1 MNSDTGFI
9 TFNAWDQTSGT
20 AGTKVD
26 VSVTGGSTAFSAG
39 LEVAAIT
46 VNAVNDAPVNTA
58 PSGQYT
64 ALNTSLVFSA
74 GNGNQISISDVDAGS
89 SSVQVSLA
97 VVHGTLTLGGTA
109 GLTFTGGANGS
120 ASLTVTGSMT
130 AINTALNGMT
140 YAPTTNYRG
149 VDTLQ
154 IVTNDLGRSGSGG
167 AQSDTDTVKLYVG
180 AVVVTN
186 TDGGAANGNT
196 TSISALA
203 ASDGGDGISL
213 REAIIATNNT
223 AGTDYIYFGISG
235 TGVHTIAPTS
245 ALPAITGQ
253 VIIDATTDDSF
264 AANGNRPAIVLDG
277 NDLADHGV
285 VLSAGSGGSTVR
297 GLVIRNFGLDG
308 LNIETGSDNNVI
320 QGNYLGAFTTDG
332 TSAGAAFQNAQR
344 GISVSGANNL
354 IGGTAPGEGNLVGG
368 NLQSGIRLDGASA
381 TGNVVSGN
389 LIGVAIDGTT
399 PVSNEA
405 AGVVIDNGASGNL
418 IGGTSTAASNVIAY
432 SGRDGIRVINASS
445 LGNAFLGN
453 HLFANN
459 DDGIDLGND
468 GLTANDAG
476 DADAGANN
484 LQNFPVLTS
493 ATTTGSQIT
502 IVGSLNSTANSYFRI
517 EFYGSTVQDGTGYG
531 EGQTYLGFVNVTTDA
546 GGNASFS
553 TVLTTSVASG
563 IFISATAT
571 RSNATFNAFT
581 DTSEFAQNVVATVA
595 PVVTSTGSTLAYTEN
610 AAATAIDPG
619 LTVSDADSTN
629 LTGATV
635 SISAN
640 YANGQDVLAFTN
652 QLGITGSWNSTTGV
666 LTLTGTATVANYQT
680 ALRSVTYVNTSDT
693 PSTAARTV
701 AFTVSDGTANS
712 NTAPRTISVT
722 AVNDAPTLS
731 NGTLASINED
741 TINPSGQ
748 TVATI
753 FSGQFTDVDTGASLA
768 GIAVVDNSADAG
780 TQGEWQYS
788 TNGGANWYAIGAVT
802 DGATALAVSSS
813 TLIRFVPVA
822 DYNGTPPAL
831 TVRGL
836 DNTYVAGFSSTAGSE
851 TRVNV
856 NTTTNGG
863 TTAIAATTANLSTS
877 ITAVNDA
884 PVITIASLTLN
895 EGQTVTL
902 APANF
907 GITDPDDASF
917 TYTVSAISG
926 GCFQLSSAAGT
937 PITTFTSADLAGNLV
952 QFVDDGNEVAPA
964 FSVTVNDGDVDSN
977 TLAATITYD
986 PVNDAP
992 VLAAIEGAELG
1003 YTENAAAT
1011 AITGTV
1017 TLSDVDSATLAF
1029 AWVRITGNYVNGEDV
1044 LSFTNTAN
1052 ITGSWDA
1059 SAGTLLLIGSDTVA
1073 NYQAALRA
1081 VKYSNSSDNPSTVAR
1096 TASFTAN
1103 DGAVNS
1109 NTVTR
1114 DITVTTVNDAPTAT
1128 ITPASYAAT
1137 EQVALTLK
1145 NTGLSISDADAA
1157 AGSMTVTLSV
1167 TEGTLA
1173 VTAGGSGAVVSNSGT
1188 SSVTITGTMTQI
1200 NNLLNI
1206 DATSTVSYTDG
1217 TDAPSAS
1224 ATLTLQ
1230 VNDNGNTGG
1239 GSLSNS
1245 DTATITITAVND
1257 VPSIVFGEGNKTYT
1271 ENGQPM
1277 VIDGA
1282 VVVSDVDSTDFD
1294 TGTLTVDFIASGSN
1308 DDRLAIRHEGTDP
1321 GQIGVS
1327 GNSVSYGGTTI
1338 ASFAGGDGINPLI
1351 ITFNANATATSV
1363 QALTRNITFSNVSDT
1378 PDTTARLVRFLV
1390 TDGAGGGALVTKQ
1403 INVTAVNDAPVA
1415 VDDTITAT
1423 EDTLFTSTVSLI
1435 ANDTDVDG
1443 PSKSAVAGTYT
1454 TTQGGTLV
1462 LAADGIYTCSPAA
1475 NFTGTDTVNYTVTD
1489 GSLTDVGTLTITVT
1503 AVNDAPTTS
1512 AVTLT
1517 AMAEDG
1523 TRTITAAELLGNAAD
1538 VENNTLTVSNLA
1550 ISSGTLVDNGNDTWD
1565 FTPALNDDSS
1575 VSFTYTIT
1583 DNGTTNGA
1591 ADPKSVAGTATLDIT
1606 PVNDAPVLA
1615 AIGNQTVNEGT
1626 TLTFTAT
1633 ATDADVPANTLTYS
1647 LSGAPTGA
1655 TINATTGVFS
1665 WTPTEAQG
1673 PGSFSFDVI
1682 VSDGSGGTDS
1692 ETITVTVSEVNVA
1705 PILAAIGNQ
1714 TIAEGSPLTFTASA
1728 TDADL
1733 PANTL
1738 TYSLS
1743 GTVPTGA
1750 AINATTG
1757 VFSWTPTE
1765 AQGPG
1770 SYSFD
1775 VIVSDGALTDV
1786 ETITVTVSEVN
1797 VAPILAAI
1805 GNQTIAE
1812 GSPLTFTASATDA
1825 DLPANTLTYSL
1836 SGTVPTGATINA
1848 TTGVF
1853 SWTPTEAQGPGSYS
1867 FDVVVSDGAGGTD
1880 SETITVTVNEANI
1893 APVLA
1898 VIGNQTI
1905 AEGSTLT
1912 FTAIAT
1918 DADVPANT
1926 LTYSLD
1932 AASLAAGM
1940 TINASTGVF
1949 SWTPTE
1955 SQDGIHAVTVTV
1967 TDNGTG
1973 TLSDSETITIT
1984 VGDTNTAPVL
1994 AAIGNQS
2001 VNEGATL
2008 SFTATASDADLP
2020 SQTLTY
2026 SLDAASLALGMT
2038 INSSTGAFNW
2048 IPSEAQGGL
2057 TPSVTITV
2065 TDNGSGNLTD
2075 SETFTITVG
2084 DTNVA
2089 PVLAVIG
2096 NQSVN
2101 EGATLSFTA
2110 TATDADLPGQ
2120 TLTYSLDAASL
2131 ALGMSINSSTGAF
2144 SWTPSEAQ
2152 GGLTPSVTVTVTDNG
2167 TGLLTDSET
2176 FTITVGD
2183 TNLAPVLTAIGN
2195 QSVNE
2200 GATLS
2205 FTATATDADVPA
2217 QSLTYSLDVA
2227 SIALGMS
2234 IDANSGIFSW
2244 TPSEAQGGLTPSVTI
2259 TVTDNGSGNLT
2270 DSETLTVTVGDLN
2283 SAPVLA
2289 AIGNRSVNEGATL
2302 NFTATATD
2310 ADVPARP

>member
-1 MNSDTGFI
+1 M
-9 TFNAWDQTSGT
+9 A
-20 AGTKVD
+20 
-26 VSVTGGSTAFSAG
+26 
-39 LEVAAIT
+39 
-46 VNAVNDAPVNTA
+46 
-58 PSGQYT
+58 
-64 ALNTSLVFSA
+64 
-74 GNGNQISISDVDAGS
+74 
-89 SSVQVSLA
+89 
-97 VVHGTLTLGGTA
+97 
-109 GLTFTGGANGS
+109 
-120 ASLTVTGSMT
+120 
-130 AINTALNGMT
+130 
-140 YAPTTNYRG
+140 
-149 VDTLQ
+149 
-154 IVTNDLGRSGSGG
+154 
-167 AQSDTDTVKLYVG
+167 
-180 AVVVTN
+180 
-186 TDGGAANGNT
+186 
-196 TSISALA
+196 
-203 ASDGGDGISL
+203 
-213 REAIIATNNT
+213 
-223 AGTDYIYFGISG
+223 
-235 TGVHTIAPTS
+235 
-245 ALPAITGQ
+245 
-253 VIIDATTDDSF
+253 
-264 AANGNRPAIVLDG
+264 
-277 NDLADHGV
+277 
-285 VLSAGSGGSTVR
+285 
-297 GLVIRNFGLDG
+297 
-308 LNIETGSDNNVI
+308 
-320 QGNYLGAFTTDG
+320 
-332 TSAGAAFQNAQR
+332 
-344 GISVSGANNL
+344 
-354 IGGTAPGEGNLVGG
+354 
-368 NLQSGIRLDGASA
+368 
-381 TGNVVSGN
+381 
-389 LIGVAIDGTT
+389 
-399 PVSNEA
+399 
-405 AGVVIDNGASGNL
+405 
-418 IGGTSTAASNVIAY
+418 
-432 SGRDGIRVINASS
+432 
-445 LGNAFLGN
+445 
-453 HLFANN
+453 
-459 DDGIDLGND
+459 
-468 GLTANDAG
+468 
-476 DADAGANN
+476 
-484 LQNFPVLTS
+484 
-493 ATTTGSQIT
+493 
-502 IVGSLNSTANSYFRI
+502 
-517 EFYGSTVQDGTGYG
+517 
-531 EGQTYLGFVNVTTDA
+531 
-546 GGNASFS
+546 
-553 TVLTTSVASG
+553 
-563 IFISATAT
+563 
-571 RSNATFNAFT
+571 
-581 DTSEFAQNVVATVA
+581 
-595 PVVTSTGSTLAYTEN
+595 
-610 AAATAIDPG
+610 
-619 LTVSDADSTN
+619 
-629 LTGATV
+629 
-635 SISAN
+635 
-640 YANGQDVLAFTN
+640 
-652 QLGITGSWNSTTGV
+652 
-666 LTLTGTATVANYQT
+666 
-680 ALRSVTYVNTSDT
+680 
-693 PSTAARTV
+693 
-701 AFTVSDGTANS
+701 
-712 NTAPRTISVT
+712 
-722 AVNDAPTLS
+722 
-731 NGTLASINED
+731 
-741 TINPSGQ
+741 
-748 TVATI
+748 
-753 FSGQFTDVDTGASLA
+753 
-768 GIAVVDNSADAG
+768 
-780 TQGEWQYS
+780 
-788 TNGGANWYAIGAVT
+788 

-917 TYTVSAISG
+917 TYTVSDISG
-926 GCFQLSSAAGT
+926 GYFQLSSAAGT

-1217 TDAPSAS
+1217 TDTPSAS

-2270 DSETLTVTVGDLN
+2270 DSETFTVTVGDLN

-2310 ADVPARP
+2310 ADVPAQSLTYSLDGASVALGMSIDANTGVFSWTPTEGQGGLTPSVTVTVTDNGTGALTDSETFTITVDDTNLAPVLAAIGNQSANEGATLTFTASATDADLPSQTLTYSLDVASLALGMTINSSTGVFSWTPSEAQGGLTPSVTVTVTDNGTGNLTDSETFTITVGDTNLAPVLAVIGNQSVAEGAALNFTATATDADLPIQTLSYTLDAASLALGMTINNSTGAFSWTPTEAQGGLTPSVTITVTDNGSGNLTDTETFTITVGDTNLAPVLAAIGNQSVNEGATLSFTATATDADVPANTLTYSLDGASLALGMSINSSTGAFSWTPTEAQGGLTPAVTITVTDNGSGLLTDSETFSITVGDTNVAPVLAAIGNQTVNEGATLTFTATASDADLPVQSLSYSLDAASLALGMTIDVNTGTFSWTPTEAQGGLTPSVTITVTDNGTGNLTDSETFTISVGDTNLAPVLAAIGNQSVAEGATLTFTAIATDPDLPSQTLTYSLDAASIALGMTIDANTGVFSWTPSEAPGRPDALGHRHGHRQRHGQPHR